1 MWQRIQTLFLLLA
14 AISLGLLFW
23 QPVMSFFTVSPRPT
37 TELNMLQDGLF
48 EINDHIIFII
58 LAGLGTGLSLI
69 SIFLFKNR
77 PLQMNLAK
85 LSFIASVL
93 IIVLGGIFF
102 YKEYAN
108 INAAV
113 DTKFS
118 GEFGLLSPV
127 FASIFTMLSIR
138 FIKKDEDLVR
148 SSDRLR

>member
-1 MWQRIQTLFLLLA
+1 
-14 AISLGLLFW
+14 
-23 QPVMSFFTVSPRPT
+23 
-37 TELNMLQDGLF
+37 MLQDGLF

-108 INAAV
+108 IKAAV